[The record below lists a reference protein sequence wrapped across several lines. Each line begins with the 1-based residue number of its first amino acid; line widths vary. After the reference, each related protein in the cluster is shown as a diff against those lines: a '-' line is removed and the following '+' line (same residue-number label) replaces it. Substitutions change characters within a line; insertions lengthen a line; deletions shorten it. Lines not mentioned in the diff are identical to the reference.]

1 MFSRHKGCAQFCP
14 SINTQNHSRLLP
26 LGLCDDRCCVS
37 KNKNHKS
44 DKKKKEKAHKEG
56 WSYIFHEPQVVLVL
70 FPGVS
75 WVQKPQR
82 VCNPPPIFYPQP
94 LTIYLRLPQ
103 KPLNRYPK
111 TTICL
116 AERLMGIAQQGHYS
130 NTSWVWGWRGSAVAD
145 CIGHLSCPVYTV
157 SQVIPPQ
164 PQELSRL

>member
-1 MFSRHKGCAQFCP
+1 MIGAVCP
-14 SINTQNHSRLLP
+14 RIKITR
-26 LGLCDDRCCVS
+26 VT
-37 KNKNHKS
+37 
-44 DKKKKEKAHKEG
+44 KKERKSSQGGMKLYFSWTPSSVG
-56 WSYIFHEPQVVLVL
+56 F
-70 FPGVS
+70 VS
-75 WVQKPQR
+75 RCVMSPETPTSLQPPLSP
-82 VCNPPPIFYPQP
+82 PPPIFYPQP